1 MSQQKSNL
9 PMLVIGFLILVIAAV
24 FGLQMT
30 DSQQGD
36 SITAEAPSPAE
47 SAFDSVQQSA
57 NEAFDSAQQAASD
70 AANEAADAA
79 DQVAQDVKEGSQ
91 ELADGAAQKIDEMSA
106 EAKGAM
112 APAAGGDEAPA
123 APAEQQ

>member
-30 DSQQGD
+30 DAQQGD
-36 SITAEAPSPAE
+36 NITAEAPSPAE

-57 NEAFDSAQQAASD
+57 NEAFDGAQQAASD
-70 AANEAADAA
+70 AVDSAAATA

-91 ELADGAAQKIDEMSA
+91 EIADSAAKSIDEMSA
-106 EAKGAM
+106 EDKGAM
-112 APAAGGDEAPA
+112 APAAGGDVDAS
-123 APAEQQ
+123 AEQK